1 MLASINTID
10 KFGIEL
16 MAVSYPGRK
25 MQLNEQQCY
34 SCCYTVLNFVDF

>member
-10 KFGIEL
+10 KFGTEL

-25 MQLNEQQCY
+25 TQLNEQQCY
-34 SCCYTVLNFVDF
+34 CCYTVLNFVGF